1 MSAAASSSLQ
11 RIDLESTF
19 TDRDFA
25 FFAGLVYEKSGIVL
39 AEHKK
44 SMMFSRLVRRVREL
58 KLGSF
63 KAYGELLRG
72 PEGETEVGDFI
83 NAMTT
88 NLTKFF
94 REDHHFEFLES
105 TALPRAVQRATQDG
119 TRRVRLWSAGCSSG
133 EEPYS
138 IAICLKRAQN
148 QLRNH
153 DVRLLATDL
162 DTNMVARAAAGLY
175 PKSAIAALPPH
186 WRNGH
191 FHSTDKTREQV
202 AVEDDLRAM
211 ITFRPLNLL
220 HDWPMSGP
228 FDAIFCRN
236 VMIYFDGPTK
246 VRLVNRLADLLQ
258 PGGWLFIGHSET
270 LLEHQ
275 DRLRLVGRTIYE
287 RIA

>member
-1 MSAAASSSLQ
+1 MPDVSSSLQ
-11 RIDLESTF
+11 RTDLESTF
-19 TDRDFA
+19 TDQDFV
-25 FFAGLVYEKSGIVL
+25 FFAKLVYEKSGIVL
-39 AEHKK
+39 ADHKK

-72 PEGETEVGDFI
+72 PDGESEIGDFI

-94 REDHHFEFLES
+94 REDHHFEFLEA
-105 TALPRAVQRATQDG
+105 TVLPHAAARATRDG
-119 TRRVRLWSAGCSSG
+119 TRRLRLWSAGCSSG

-138 IAICLKRAQN
+138 ITICLKRAAHH
-148 QLRNH
+148 LRPH

-162 DTNMVARAAAGLY
+162 DTNMVARAAAGVY
-175 PKSAIAALPPH
+175 PQSAIASLPPH

-191 FHSTDKTREQV
+191 FQATDKSRSQV
-202 AVEDDLRAM
+202 SVGDDLRAM